1 MRAFLPGDRLKSLL
15 TALGTHMDVVAPQ
28 KVDGAVVFASW
39 KGQEMALQE
48 NSLLSPLEFLLPQR
62 DVLFRYTQDS
72 GRYSFAEPSAKFRL
86 IFGIR
91 SCDLCAVAA
100 LDKIFGSA
108 PADHPYFEK
117 RRSTVLVALNCTR
130 PAESCSCSS
139 SGSGPECRDLFDLL
153 LTEVRDG
160 YLAETGSAA
169 GIMILKEHPDLFL
182 DAKESHLAEK
192 QDVLRNA
199 NSALPVREERSA
211 ANVRAAM
218 EKADWDALGLQCLN
232 CGSCTFVCP
241 VCHCFSIFDAGVPD
255 GERVRCR
262 DTCLLSG
269 FSRMAGGANPR
280 ISQGERLHNWYLDKF
295 EYIPQKTGLA
305 GCVGCGRCSRVCL
318 AQMDRWSLEV
328 GR

>member
-1 MRAFLPGDRLKSLL
+1 
-15 TALGTHMDVVAPQ
+15 MDVVAPQ

-169 GIMILKEHPDLFL
+169 GIMILKEHPDMYLEI
-182 DAKESHLAEK
+182 D
-192 QDVLRNA
+192 RR
-199 NSALPVREERSA
+199 VREVVFPGKPVQEAPVVTEAAKNIGDKSLIAETGQGAPAALLPRKPGRPRTAAGTCGSGSVRERSST
-211 ANVRAAM
+211 RR
-218 EKADWDALGLQCLN
+218 L
-232 CGSCTFVCP
+232 
-241 VCHCFSIFDAGVPD
+241 
-255 GERVRCR
+255 
-262 DTCLLSG
+262 TCLTAA
-269 FSRMAGGANPR
+269 AG
-280 ISQGERLHNWYLDKF
+280 Q
-295 EYIPQKTGLA
+295 
-305 GCVGCGRCSRVCL
+305 
-318 AQMDRWSLEV
+318 
-328 GR
+328 